1 MNIQK
6 IHKLFLINNSVS
18 IDTRNIKANDIF
30 FAIKGLNFDGNKF
43 ANQAIKNGASLVV
56 SDDLEISKISDKIIY
71 VNDTIKTLQELA
83 NFHRKFINT
92 KIIAITGSNGKTTS
106 KELMLNVLSKHYK
119 TIATKGNLNNH
130 LGVPL
135 TILSMSKETQI
146 GIVEMGANHLKE
158 IDFLCEIAEPDFGY
172 ITNFGNAHLEGFKS
186 LDGVIKGKSELYDYL
201 RINNK
206 LIFYNSENKKQSNL
220 INSYTNTF
228 SYGFSTN
235 SNCVIN
241 NSNSLNTVDVEYK
254 NKLIK
259 STIYGGYNFENICI
273 AIAVGEYFDV
283 GFEQIKKGIESYL
296 PENNRSQITI
306 TDSNTVVLDAYNA
319 NPTSMK
325 LAIESFCKTSY
336 TNKMIIVGDMFELG
350 KDSNKYHQEITDSLE
365 SISDTKIYIVG
376 KDFSKTNH
384 SKKIKSFPSTE
395 ELINNI
401 SKLNISNYSILIKGS
416 RAMQLEKIV
425 ELI

>member
-56 SDDLEISKISDKIIY
+56 SDDLEISKISNKIIY

-83 NFHRKFINT
+83 NFHRKFIDA

-106 KELMLNVLSKHYK
+106 KELMLNVLSKRYK

>member
-1 MNIQK
+1 MNLSAQELFVAYENEDYKKLKELLENGADPNQINESNGMTLMFNTAWDNNLEIAQLLFLHGGKVDMKSSKNDVTPLLPACQENSFDIVKFFVENGANANQK
-6 IHKLFLINNSVS
+6 YKVAGNQTPIRFACKTGNIELVEYLINNGAKIEDNPDDGITPLIQASRSNHYDLVKFL
-18 IDTRNIKANDIF
+18 IEKGANVNAYARDKE
-30 FAIKGLNFDGNKF
+30 FAL
-43 ANQAIKNGASLVV
+43 NQAIKNGASLVV

-206 LIFYNSENKKQSNL
+206 LIFYN
-220 INSYTNTF
+220 
-228 SYGFSTN
+228 
-235 SNCVIN
+235 
-241 NSNSLNTVDVEYK
+241 
-254 NKLIK
+254 
-259 STIYGGYNFENICI
+259 
-273 AIAVGEYFDV
+273 
-283 GFEQIKKGIESYL
+283 
-296 PENNRSQITI
+296 
-306 TDSNTVVLDAYNA
+306 
-319 NPTSMK
+319 
-325 LAIESFCKTSY
+325 
-336 TNKMIIVGDMFELG
+336 
-350 KDSNKYHQEITDSLE
+350 
-365 SISDTKIYIVG
+365 
-376 KDFSKTNH
+376 
-384 SKKIKSFPSTE
+384 
-395 ELINNI
+395 
-401 SKLNISNYSILIKGS
+401 
-416 RAMQLEKIV
+416 
-425 ELI
+425 

>member
-83 NFHRKFINT
+83 NFHRKFIDA

-259 STIYGGYNFENICI
+259 STIYGAYNFENICI

>member
-106 KELMLNVLSKHYK
+106 KELMLNVLSKRYK

-201 RINNK
+201 RIKNK

-241 NSNSLNTVDVEYK
+241 NSSSVNTVDVEYK
-254 NKLIK
+254 NELIK

-283 GFEQIKKGIESYL
+283 GFEQIKKGI
-296 PENNRSQITI
+296 
-306 TDSNTVVLDAYNA
+306 
-319 NPTSMK
+319 
-325 LAIESFCKTSY
+325 
-336 TNKMIIVGDMFELG
+336 
-350 KDSNKYHQEITDSLE
+350 
-365 SISDTKIYIVG
+365 
-376 KDFSKTNH
+376 
-384 SKKIKSFPSTE
+384 
-395 ELINNI
+395 
-401 SKLNISNYSILIKGS
+401 
-416 RAMQLEKIV
+416 
-425 ELI
+425 

>member
-1 MNIQK
+1 MDIQK

-106 KELMLNVLSKHYK
+106 KELMLNVLSKRYK

>member
-6 IHKLFLINNSVS
+6 IHKLFLVSNSVS
-18 IDTRNIKANDIF
+18 IDSRNIKPNDVF

-43 ANQAIKNGASLVV
+43 AVQAIENGASHVI

-71 VNDTIKTLQELA
+71 VNDSVQKLQELA

-106 KELMLNVLSKHYK
+106 KELIFSVLKSRYK

-135 TILSMSKETQI
+135 TILSMNKETEI

-158 IDFLCEIAEPDFGY
+158 IEFLCKIVEPDFGY

-186 LDGVIKGKSELYDYL
+186 LKRVIIGKSELYTYL
-201 RINNK
+201 RDNDK
-206 LIFYNSENKKQSNL
+206 VIFYNSENLKQSSILNNYS
-220 INSYTNTF
+220 NSF
-228 SYGFSTN
+228 SFGSN
-235 SNCVIN
+235 SKSNCI
-241 NSNSLNTVDVEYK
+241 L
-254 NKLIK
+254 NKLKSKNCISIK
-259 STIYGGYNFENICI
+259 YNEESIVSNIYGDYNFENISI
-273 AIAVGEYFDV
+273 AIAIGCYFKIGV
-283 GFEQIKKGIESYL
+283 EQIKKGVESYL
-296 PENNRSQITI
+296 PENNRSQILKKRNNTI
-306 TDSNTVVLDAYNA
+306 ILDAYNA
-319 NPTSMK
+319 NPSSMD
-325 LAIESFCKTSY
+325 LAISSFDNINT
-336 TNKMIIVGDMFELG
+336 TNKMIIAGDMFELG
-350 KDSNKYHQEITDSLE
+350 QESNKYHQQIINYLE
-365 SISDTKIYIVG
+365 KLSNTLTYVVG
-376 KDFSKTNH
+376 VNFCKTNH
-384 SKKIKSFPSTE
+384 SKKIKSFPSTK

-425 ELI
+425 EFI